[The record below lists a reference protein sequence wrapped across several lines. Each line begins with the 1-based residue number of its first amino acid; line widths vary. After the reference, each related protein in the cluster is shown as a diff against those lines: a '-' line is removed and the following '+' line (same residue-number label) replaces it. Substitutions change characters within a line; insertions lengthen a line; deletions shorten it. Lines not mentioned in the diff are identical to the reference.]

1 MPGFDRSGPEG
12 QGSRSGRQL
21 GKCKSK
27 NIDPPGPGL
36 NMGMGR
42 GMGRGVGQAAR
53 RACGR
58 AAGRAVGPELGKRQR
73 KAWKHNSK
81 HC

>member
-27 NIDPPGPGL
+27 NIDQAGPGL
-36 NMGMGR
+36 NMAMGR
-42 GMGRGVGQAAR
+42 GMGRGIGQAAR
-53 RACGR
+53 RA
-58 AAGRAVGPELGKRQR
+58 AGPELGKRQR
-73 KAWKHNSK
+73 KGWKHNSK